1 MTDLFFLTNLLKIP
15 RNSAKLRMMVI
26 IEDKN
31 PAKKSGN
38 PPSPLSQ
45 GGAKGK
51 KSVIA
56 SENLGDDKFENSLRP
71 QDFDSFI
78 GQADVKRNMRV
89 FIQAAKKRGETLDH
103 ALFYG
108 PPGLGK
114 TTLAGILAKEMGANL
129 KVTSGPALEKPGD
142 LAAILTNLKEND
154 FLFIDVIHRLRLPV
168 EEILYTAMEDFAID
182 LVIGKGPSARTMRI
196 DVPKFTLVGATT
208 LVSMLSGPLRDRF
221 GHVEKLQYYEPADIA
236 KIIERSAR
244 ILNIEI
250 EEKAREIL
258 AKSSRLTP
266 RIANRLLRRVRDFA
280 EIEHDGKITAKISES
295 SLKSLSV
302 DSLGLDRGDQEY
314 LQTLCEKFAGGPAG
328 VSTLSAAIGED
339 DRTIE
344 EVIEPFL
351 IREGLIQKTPRGRV
365 ATDYAFEHLGLN
377 PLAPLSGGK
386 KRDSGQVSLEL

>member
-1 MTDLFFLTNLLKIP
+1 
-15 RNSAKLRMMVI
+15 MMVI
-26 IEDKN
+26 IEDKSN
-31 PAKKSGN
+31 PLA
-38 PPSPLSQ
+38 PLS
-45 GGAKGK
+45 GGTRKNGK

-71 QDFDSFI
+71 QDFDNFI
-78 GQADVKRNMRV
+78 GQADVKRNMRI

-154 FLFIDVIHRLRLPV
+154 FLFVDEIHRLRLPV

-244 ILNIEI
+244 ILDIEI

-280 EIEHDGKITAKISES
+280 EIEHDGKITAEIAES
-295 SLKSLSV
+295 SLRSLSV

-314 LQTLCEKFAGGPAG
+314 LRTLCEKFAGGPAG

-365 ATDYAFEHLGLN
+365 ATDYAFEHLGIV
-377 PLAPLSGGK
+377 GK
-386 KRDSGQVSLEL
+386 SKISPNDFAQDKQDSGQVSLEL

>member
-1 MTDLFFLTNLLKIP
+1 MTDLFFLTNLLKIS

-26 IEDKN
+26 IEDKSN
-31 PAKKSGN
+31 PLA
-38 PPSPLSQ
+38 PLS
-45 GGAKGK
+45 GGTRKNGK

-71 QDFDSFI
+71 QDFDNFI
-78 GQADVKRNMRV
+78 GQADVKRNMRI

-154 FLFIDVIHRLRLPV
+154 FLFVDEIHRLRLPV

-244 ILNIEI
+244 ILDIEI

-280 EIEHDGKITAKISES
+280 EIEHDGKITAEIAES
-295 SLKSLSV
+295 SLRSLSV

-314 LQTLCEKFAGGPAG
+314 LRTLCEKFAGGPAG

-365 ATDYAFEHLGLN
+365 ATDYAFEHLGIV
-377 PLAPLSGGK
+377 GK
-386 KRDSGQVSLEL
+386 SKISPNDFAQDKQDSGQVSLEL

>member
-1 MTDLFFLTNLLKIP
+1 
-15 RNSAKLRMMVI
+15 MVI
-26 IEDKN
+26 IEDN
-31 PAKKSGN
+31 FAGKSGN

-45 GGAKGK
+45 GGVKGK
-51 KSVIA
+51 KTVVSG
-56 SENLGDDKFENSLRP
+56 ENLGDDKFENSIRP
-71 QDFDSFI
+71 QDFDNFI
-78 GQADVKRNMRV
+78 GQPDVKRNMRV
-89 FIQAAKKRGETLDH
+89 FIKAAQKRGETLDH

-154 FLFIDVIHRLRLPV
+154 FLFIDEIHRLRLPV

-196 DVPKFTLVGATT
+196 DVPRFTLLGATT

-221 GHVEKLQYYEPADIA
+221 GHVEKLQYYNPLEIA
-236 KIIERSAR
+236 EIIKRSAG
-244 ILNIEI
+244 ILKIEI
-250 EEKAREIL
+250 NDKSREIL

-280 EIEHDGKITAKISES
+280 EIDFDGKINEEVAKS
-295 SLKSLSV
+295 SLKSLAI
-302 DSLGLDRGDQEY
+302 DSIGLDRGDQEY
-314 LQTLCEKFAGGPAG
+314 LRALCEKFAGGPAG
-328 VSTLSAAIGED
+328 VMTMSAAIGED
-339 DRTIE
+339 SRTIE

-351 IREGLIQKTPRGRV
+351 IREGFIQKTPRGRV
-365 ATDYAFEHLGLN
+365 ATDRAFEHLGII
-377 PLAPLSGGK
+377 GK
-386 KRDSGQVSLEL
+386 TKISWDSDGQVSLEL

>member
-1 MTDLFFLTNLLKIP
+1 MKIP
-15 RNSAKLRMMVI
+15 RNSAKLRLMVI
-26 IEDKN
+26 IEDKFAGN
-31 PAKKSGN
+31 SGN

-51 KSVIA
+51 KTVVA
-56 SENLGDDKFENSLRP
+56 AENLGDDKFENSIRP
-71 QDFDSFI
+71 QDFDNFI
-78 GQADVKRNMRV
+78 GQPDVKRNMRV
-89 FIQAAKKRGETLDH
+89 FIKAAQKRGETLDH

-154 FLFIDVIHRLRLPV
+154 FLFIDEIHRLRLPV

-196 DVPKFTLVGATT
+196 DVPRFTLLGATT

-221 GHVEKLQYYEPADIA
+221 GHVEKLQYYEVAEIEQ
-236 KIIERSAR
+236 IIERSAK
-244 ILNIEI
+244 ILRIEI
-250 EEKAREIL
+250 DKKSREIL

-280 EIEHDGKITAKISES
+280 EIDYDGKITEEVAKS

-302 DSLGLDRGDQEY
+302 DSIGLDRGDQEY
-314 LQTLCEKFAGGPAG
+314 LRALCEKFAGGPAG
-328 VSTLSAAIGED
+328 VSTLSSAIGED
-339 DRTIE
+339 ERTIE

-351 IREGLIQKTPRGRV
+351 IREGFIQKTPRGRV
-365 ATDYAFEHLGLN
+365 ATDMAFEHLGII
-377 PLAPLSGGK
+377 GK
-386 KRDSGQVSLEL
+386 TKISRDSGQVSLEL